1 MDNLNQK
8 YFELLSQLKSLG
20 EKIDSL
26 RIKANKKE
34 FLYEVGTERRLLI
47 INEES
52 IGGVKYWRIL
62 ERFYV
67 ITKDGKLPAYKIED
81 MDGTETQYILQDAI

>member
-1 MDNLNQK
+1 MNNLNQK
-8 YFELLSQLKSLG
+8 YFELLSQLKSIG

-26 RIKANKKE
+26 RIEVNKKE

-47 INEES
+47 INEEN

-62 ERFYV
+62 ERFYI
-67 ITKDGKLPAYKIED
+67 ITKDGKFPAYKIED
-81 MDGTETQYILQDAI
+81 MDGTEIQYILQEAI